1 MNKSLLNDYLLTHAL
16 TLPLHDIVFF
26 IQGEHLGRGTRT
38 NIYAGVLK
46 LKSEDDDDMGGYSQ
60 EMKVVLKVL
69 GSGHRDISLV
79 RRTCG
84 ITWLARV

>member
-1 MNKSLLNDYLLTHAL
+1 
-16 TLPLHDIVFF
+16 
-26 IQGEHLGRGTRT
+26 LGRGTRT

-60 EMKVVLKVL
+60 EVKVVLKVL

-79 RRTCG
+79 RH
-84 ITWLARV
+84 TWPTRVLMKFSKQDYWF